1 MAFLLIQTI
10 DMPHAGSLIC
20 LAPEE
25 DRSSRASVI
34 PNVSDYRAPRHLHEA
49 QIRL

>member
-10 DMPHAGSLIC
+10 DTPHVGSLIC

-25 DRSSRASVI
+25 DRSSRASI
-34 PNVSDYRAPRHLHEA
+34 TPSVSDYHAPRHLHEA